1 MAASGVDSG
10 FDETSVVFSFSDVNV
25 PVDSVPVSCA
35 EVLIPVTVVGII
47 VPASDDVVPLP
58 CTSVSVLTDTV
69 PVPVCVLLGV
79 VPVPPSVS
87 AGCDISDTV
96 LSVLIFTFVTVVDHK
111 VDVSLNAEGVSIIK
125 LYYNIH
131 GSIKLIYK
139 F

>member
-35 EVLIPVTVVGII
+35 EVLIPVTVVGIV

-69 PVPVCVLLGV
+69 PVPVCVLPGV
-79 VPVPPSVS
+79 VPVPSSV
-87 AGCDISDTV
+87 
-96 LSVLIFTFVTVVDHK
+96 
-111 VDVSLNAEGVSIIK
+111 
-125 LYYNIH
+125 
-131 GSIKLIYK
+131 
-139 F
+139 